1 MCLILSCFISTCAL
15 QTRCMQLLEIAVLPT
30 GTHQLFD
37 PPALFP
43 QVTLSYGMF
52 ENKRNSIHMK
62 GAFSVEEDPS
72 R

>member
-1 MCLILSCFISTCAL
+1 MSLVTLGNGANFAAPLSSLLDPYGHVGHFTPLCL
-15 QTRCMQLLEIAVLPT
+15 P
-30 GTHQLFD
+30 
-37 PPALFP
+37 P

>member
-1 MCLILSCFISTCAL
+1 MGWILQPLHVLAGFSWPCWPLDRPCASS
-15 QTRCMQLLEIAVLPT
+15 
-30 GTHQLFD
+30 H
-37 PPALFP
+37 

>member
-1 MCLILSCFISTCAL
+1 MQIPTLEHIEFKTEIVKKGSWEAAICLDKSKLGG
-15 QTRCMQLLEIAVLPT
+15 VVVVV
-30 GTHQLFD
+30 
-37 PPALFP
+37 

>member
-1 MCLILSCFISTCAL
+1 MGCNKRFVS
-15 QTRCMQLLEIAVLPT
+15 
-30 GTHQLFD
+30 
-37 PPALFP
+37 

-52 ENKRNSIHMK
+52 ENKRNAILMK